1 MSFVDILDKYS
12 VSDLAKM
19 IDHTIL
25 KPTADYSVL
34 EKYIDDCKKYGF
46 AVLMVSPTLLSKV
59 REIAGNTIRL
69 ATVVGFPL
77 GSTFT
82 EAKVLETKIAVENG
96 AEEIDMVMNINLF
109 KSREYEKVLNDM
121 KAVVEEAKRSG
132 VKVVKVII
140 ETGLLSDKEKVKA
153 VELVVKSGADYV
165 KTSTGFIA
173 GGATIHDVAL
183 LRRSAKNR
191 VKVKAAGGIRH
202 ALDALAMIEAGASRI
217 GTSTG
222 DKIIEEFIKLKES
235 I

>member
-34 EKYIDDCKKYGF
+34 EKYIDDCKKYRF

-132 VKVVKVII
+132 AKVVKVII
-140 ETGLLSDKEKVKA
+140 ETGLLSDEEKVKA

-183 LRRSAKNR
+183 LHRSAKNR

>member
-34 EKYIDDCKKYGF
+34 EKYIDDCKKYRF

-132 VKVVKVII
+132 AKVVKVII
-140 ETGLLSDKEKVKA
+140 ETGLLSDEEKIKA

>member
-34 EKYIDDCKKYGF
+34 EKYIDDCKKYRF

-132 VKVVKVII
+132 AKVVKVII
-140 ETGLLSDKEKVKA
+140 ETGLLSDEEKIKA

-191 VKVKAAGGIRH
+191 VK
-202 ALDALAMIEAGASRI
+202 
-217 GTSTG
+217 
-222 DKIIEEFIKLKES
+222 
-235 I
+235 

>member
-1 MSFVDILDKYS
+1 
-12 VSDLAKM
+12 
-19 IDHTIL
+19 
-25 KPTADYSVL
+25 
-34 EKYIDDCKKYGF
+34 
-46 AVLMVSPTLLSKV
+46 
-59 REIAGNTIRL
+59 
-69 ATVVGFPL
+69 
-77 GSTFT
+77 
-82 EAKVLETKIAVENG
+82 
-96 AEEIDMVMNINLF
+96 
-109 KSREYEKVLNDM
+109 
-121 KAVVEEAKRSG
+121 
-132 VKVVKVII
+132 
-140 ETGLLSDKEKVKA
+140 A